1 MRTVTVVIVLET
13 GEFSLQILR
22 IPKWHMIEVLAPDR
36 ADKSLYE
43 RVRNWHVWNGL
54 DFFDLKDAQVGF
66 PAVELEQRI
75 VIRTEVV
82 GQRRAANDPAE
93 HPANGC
99 SIERSLVDGEADD
112 SAGALVHDDHH
123 PVSIKTQ

>member
-1 MRTVTVVIVLET
+1 MRTLTVVIVLET
-13 GEFSLQILR
+13 REFSLQILR

-36 ADKSLYE
+36 ADKSLDE
-43 RVRNWHVWNGL
+43 RMRNWHVWNGL

-82 GQRRAANDPAE
+82 GRRRTANDPAE
-93 HPANGC
+93 HPAGSC
-99 SIERSLVDGEADD
+99 SIKRSLVGGEADD
-112 SAGALVHDDHH
+112 SAGALVHDDHD
-123 PVSIKTQ
+123 PVSIETQ